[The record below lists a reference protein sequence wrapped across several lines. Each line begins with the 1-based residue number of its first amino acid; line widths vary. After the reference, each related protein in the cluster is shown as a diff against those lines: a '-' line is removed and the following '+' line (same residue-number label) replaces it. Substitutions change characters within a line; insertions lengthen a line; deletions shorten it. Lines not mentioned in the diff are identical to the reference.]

1 MLEIVIRVMV
11 IMVVDIMV
19 KFMVIIYGYNTGPVS
34 INLYTNTSNAIT
46 EGEIN
51 TNGTIMNQTISYG
64 VPETNDS
71 E

>member
-1 MLEIVIRVMV
+1 
-11 IMVVDIMV
+11 MVVDIMV

>member
-64 VPETNDS
+64 IPETNDS
-71 E
+71 K